1 MRISDWSSDVCLP
14 ILFPQAAFSGV
25 QFPAADAPYYA
36 VQLRQPCE
44 AGRAYGTT
52 LVSVAA
58 ADGRIVDTVDPFAM
72 SVGER
77 AINLLYPIH
86 TGEIGGAAGRIVVL
100 SIGVWLATMI
110 VLGFRLWLSRRP
122 KQRRRKAPAAALG
135 EDA

>member
-1 MRISDWSSDVCLP
+1 M
-14 ILFPQAAFSGV
+14 
-25 QFPAADAPYYA
+25 
-36 VQLRQPCE
+36 RQPCE
-44 AGRAYGTT
+44 AGRAYVTT
-52 LVSVAA
+52 RVSVAA

-122 KQRRRKAPAAALG
+122 KQRRRKAPAPALG
-135 EDA
+135 EDARSAEHTPELKSLMRSSYAV

>member
-1 MRISDWSSDVCLP
+1 MLFVFIFFLMIRRPPRSTRTDT
-14 ILFPQAAFSGV
+14 LFPYTTLFRS
-25 QFPAADAPYYA
+25 YYA
-36 VQLRQPCE
+36 VQLRQPGE

-100 SIGVWLATMI
+100 SIGVWLETMI
-110 VLGFRLWLSRRP
+110 VLGFRLWID
-122 KQRRRKAPAAALG
+122 RKRVVSGKSGTVRL
-135 EDA
+135 E

>member
-1 MRISDWSSDVCLP
+1 M
-14 ILFPQAAFSGV
+14 
-25 QFPAADAPYYA
+25 
-36 VQLRQPCE
+36 RQPCE
-44 AGRAYGTT
+44 AGRAYVTT
-52 LVSVAA
+52 RVSVAS
-58 ADGRIVDTVDPFAM
+58 ADGRIVDTVDRFAM

-122 KQRRRKAPAAALG
+122 KQRRRKADRKSTRLNSSHYFARRMPSSAG
-135 EDA
+135 KKKNNSKD